1 MFKRHLEVAE
11 NLTDE
16 SFLSDKDLGVSQFV
30 MGLKMLVISRPPH
43 AKFSFFRQRNHDWVS
58 STRY

>member
-16 SFLSDKDLGVSQFV
+16 CSLSDKDLGVSQFV

-43 AKFSFFRQRNHDWVS
+43 AKFS
-58 STRY
+58 